1 MMTLNKLKKI
11 TLQSRLTFTVSLI
24 FIISYLAALSL
35 TQWIYLYYLDQQIN
49 HRLINLAADLAT
61 LVYEIDP
68 QKDTQAFNILG
79 RLLLQEKELQY
90 VFFHDPH
97 KDISIFKSGEKYKNP
112 DIFQNLIQ
120 QSQNLKISEPQIQ
133 KNSNG
138 KVIIYPINTS
148 EEGKYLFLGY
158 DNSTNALIS
167 RKAKYS
173 ALAISGFLLIVGLI
187 LLQRFSAKVTQ
198 PIKNLMS
205 GTEEVTQ
212 GNFEYQIKVD
222 DDGELGQLARKFNEM
237 TLKLNY
243 YNKQKTLLNKKLNE
257 YNEKLEEKVKERTN
271 QLKKIQQ
278 EVLSIFHQIPVGL
291 LVIDSDSIIMW
302 YNSELLNILNCSN
315 NKSFSRTCIY
325 DVEEFK
331 KIGLAEIISQLSKK
345 PQKQVVQYHLNV
357 DKSSSHKLVE
367 IASQALMGQDSNIDG
382 TIFIIK
388 DVTREVVLERK
399 MIQDQR
405 LENIG
410 KIAGGIA
417 HDFNNIL
424 AIILPNAQL
433 LKLQLNDRP
442 DWVKYLD
449 TIEKAADQAASLTRK
464 ILSFSR
470 GSSYENFEVV
480 NLNELISDFAKMFRR
495 VLDRKIEMKE
505 NLQKNLWNIKAE
517 KAQVEQILMN
527 LCVNS
532 RDAMPDGG
540 WLKFKTQNI
549 KIDNPQLNSVNLKL
563 KPGKY
568 VCLEI
573 TDNGSGIP
581 RKFLDKIF
589 DPFFSSKQDDQGTGL
604 GLSVVYGIVKA
615 HQGIIDVSSKNKGG
629 TQFRLYFPISVE
641 KKEKIQKSSTHMVA
655 GSGTLLIVDDEEM
668 IQQTLKGMLESL
680 NYKVFFAKNGKSA
693 IKKYRAHQSDI
704 DAILM
709 DIQMPIMDGVEA
721 AEKILKIDP
730 AARIVFTSGY
740 AEAQSFKKLHKM
752 GYQLFIKKP
761 YKITNLADIIQRA
774 LATKSITK
782 N

>member
-1 MMTLNKLKKI
+1 MTLKKLKNF
-11 TLQSRLTFTVSLI
+11 TLQGRLTFAVSLI
-24 FIISYLAALSL
+24 FIIAYLAALSL
-35 TQWIYLYYLDQQIN
+35 TQWIYLYYMDQKIN
-49 HRLINLAADLAT
+49 QRLINLAGDIVTLAS
-61 LVYEIDP
+61 EINP
-68 QKDTQAFNILG
+68 QKNIQDFTILG
-79 RLLLQEKELQY
+79 QLLLQEKELQY
-90 VFFHDPH
+90 VSIYDL
-97 KDISIFKSGEKYKNP
+97 DRGISIFKSDENYKNSEL
-112 DIFQNLIQ
+112 FQNLIQ
-120 QSQNLKISEPQIQ
+120 QNENLEISEPLIR
-133 KNSNG
+133 KNANN
-138 KVIIYPINTS
+138 KVIIYPINRS
-148 EEGKYLFLGY
+148 EVGKYLFMGY
-158 DNSTNALIS
+158 DNRANLLLSG
-167 RKAKYS
+167 RVKYS
-173 ALAISGFLLIVGLI
+173 ALAISGILLLIGLI
-187 LLQRFSAKVTQ
+187 LLQRFSNKVTQ

-205 GTEEVTQ
+205 GTEEVIQ
-212 GNFEYQIKVD
+212 GNFEYQIRVE

-237 TLKLNY
+237 TLKLNHFD
-243 YNKQKTLLNKKLNE
+243 KQKSLLNKKLNE
-257 YNEKLEEKVKERTN
+257 YNERLEEKVKERTN

-278 EVLSIFHQIPVGL
+278 EVLSIIHQIPVGL
-291 LVIDSDSIIMW
+291 LVIDNSSKIMW
-302 YNSELLNILNCSN
+302 YNNELLKILNYTN
-315 NKSFSRTCIY
+315 NKPFSQANINE
-325 DVEEFK
+325 VEEFQE
-331 KIGLAEIISQLSKK
+331 IGLTEIIFQLSKK
-345 PQKQVVQYHLNV
+345 PHRQVVQHHLDV
-357 DKSSSHKLVE
+357 DKSANPKLVE
-367 IASQALMGQDSNIDG
+367 IASQALIGQDSEVDG

-433 LKLQLNDRP
+433 LKMQLNNRP

-480 NLNELISDFAKMFRR
+480 NLNELIPDFAKMFRR

-505 NLQKNLWNIKAE
+505 DLQKNLWNIKAE
-517 KAQVEQILMN
+517 KSQIEQILMN

-549 KIDNPQLNSVNLKL
+549 KLDELQLNSLNLKME
-563 KPGKY
+563 PGKY
-568 VCLEI
+568 VCLEVI
-573 TDNGSGIP
+573 DNGSGIP
-581 RKFLDKIF
+581 HKLLDKIF

-615 HQGIIDVSSKNKGG
+615 HQGVIDVTSKVKGG
-629 TQFRLYFPISVE
+629 TQFRIYFPISIE
-641 KKEKIQKSSTHMVA
+641 KKEKIQHRSAHLVL

-680 NYKVFFAKNGKSA
+680 NYKVIFAKNGKNA
-693 IKKYRAHQSDI
+693 IKKYKTRQAEI

-709 DIQMPIMDGVEA
+709 DIQMPVMDGVEA

-730 AARIVFTSGY
+730 EARIIFTSGY
-740 AEAQSFKKLHKM
+740 AEAKSFEKLRKM
-752 GYQLFIKKP
+752 GYQLFLKKP
-761 YKITNLADIIQRA
+761 YKIINLADIIQRA
-774 LATKSITK
+774 LAIKSISQ